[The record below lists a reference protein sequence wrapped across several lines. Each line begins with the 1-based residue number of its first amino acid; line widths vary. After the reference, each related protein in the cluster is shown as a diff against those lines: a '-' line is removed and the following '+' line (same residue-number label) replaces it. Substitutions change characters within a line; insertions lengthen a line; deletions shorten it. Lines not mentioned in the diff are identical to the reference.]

1 MLLAPP
7 DAGSSSVPLSRLKSH
22 MAHHGKFPARRIS
35 RLEARS
41 LPHFITLALFAYDI
55 NVVIGNFFIKKP
67 KSP

>member
-1 MLLAPP
+1 
-7 DAGSSSVPLSRLKSH
+7 
-22 MAHHGKFPARRIS
+22 
-35 RLEARS
+35 